1 MANVKLIIIVLL
13 MISNITCFVLNNDLE
28 QQILNL
34 KQEVSAL
41 KNESE
46 ILMTEYIKL
55 KARLDAKEHEK
66 GTVCHVFVTNFI
78 KYFTATGH

>member
-1 MANVKLIIIVLL
+1 MAIVKLIIIILL
-13 MISNITCFVLNNDLE
+13 MTSNITCFVLNNDLE

-46 ILMTEYIKL
+46 ILMSEYIKL
-55 KARLDAKEHEK
+55 KARLDAKEHVK
-66 GTVCHVFVTNFI
+66 GTVCHVLLQT
-78 KYFTATGH
+78 Y

>member
-1 MANVKLIIIVLL
+1 MAIVKLIIIVLL
-13 MISNITCFVLNNDLE
+13 MTSNITCFVLNNDLE

-55 KARLDAKEHEK
+55 KTRLDTKEHVK
-66 GTVCHVFVTNFI
+66 GTVCHF
-78 KYFTATGH
+78 

>member
-13 MISNITCFVLNNDLE
+13 MTLNITCFVLNNDLE

-34 KQEVSAL
+34 KLEVSAL

-55 KARLDAKEHEK
+55 KARLDTKEHVK
-66 GTVCHVFVTNFI
+66 GTVCHFFLQTL
-78 KYFTATGH
+78 